1 MVKVSVLGPSGL
13 HLDLVLED
21 GARCLAL
28 KEELAELEGVPVER
42 QNLLFAGHTLRDDA
56 TLESYSL
63 SDYNLRDDGITITL
77 QVSTVGRV
85 FLRLPDGHLT
95 ASDIE
100 EDTPVEA
107 MVALLNDLAGFEA
120 VKGDYEVI
128 VKRVADGTKMYHLPE
143 VGAGT
148 RITEFKS
155 ELQLLEGVVPLL
167 TFEAEPNLGNLI
179 VHVHPTTSEPA
190 PGPGLARETFTQSPL
205 VKKDAGNGHQLM
217 SWGQLQRELCLQP

>member
-85 FLRLPDGHLT
+85 FLQLPDGHLT

-100 EDTPVEA
+100 EDTQELIGQRSRRRRRPPRAGTDEQRADRDAFAYSHEA
-107 MVALLNDLAGFEA
+107 AEC
-120 VKGDYEVI
+120 GDRGARNS
-128 VKRVADGTKMYHLPE
+128 RVAADGD
-143 VGAGT
+143 VCC
-148 RITEFKS
+148 
-155 ELQLLEGVVPLL
+155 LLH
-167 TFEAEPNLGNLI
+167 A
-179 VHVHPTTSEPA
+179 S
-190 PGPGLARETFTQSPL
+190 ARCR
-205 VKKDAGNGHQLM
+205 KA
-217 SWGQLQRELCLQP
+217 R